1 MNSVKHDARRLP
13 SLDGLRAVA
22 AMMVVFS
29 HCHAT
34 EGWPDWPLLNDV
46 IKTAW
51 TGFLGVQVFF
61 VISGFIITR
70 LLLLEKL
77 QAGAVSLPRFW
88 MRRFLRIIP
97 PLAVY
102 LLCLSLLKAQG
113 AVYVT
118 TLSQVGSLFFFRNH
132 LPESDG
138 LNIHCWSLSVE
149 EQFYLAWPFCVAFL
163 DLKRL
168 RKVALV
174 VMVVALLS
182 RTVTNAFGGTEWRW
196 LIYHAD
202 CLMAGALAAVWLQ
215 EKGFEVIKPL
225 DRSGIFWHFVALMG
239 ILVLS
244 RACATHVSR
253 FVAPIQ
259 PTFVAVF
266 VAWWILRLISV
277 REGLT
282 YAILNTRVAIWL
294 GAISYST
301 YLWQQLVS
309 APATSWHHGTPWF
322 AHFPL
327 NVPMCIVAGALSY
340 YLLEKPLQNLRRRW
354 DAWVG
359 TKPKTLPAAPAEP
372 AGS

>member
-1 MNSVKHDARRLP
+1 MNPGKHDARRLP

-22 AMMVVFS
+22 AMMVVFA
-29 HCHAT
+29 HCQAT
-34 EGWPDWPLLNDV
+34 QGWPDWRILNEA
-46 IKTAW
+46 IKTAS
-51 TGFLGVQVFF
+51 GFLGVQVFF

-70 LLLLEKL
+70 LLLLEK
-77 QAGAVSLPRFW
+77 QDAGAISLPRFW
-88 MRRFLRIIP
+88 SRRFLRIIP

-113 AVYVT
+113 AVSLT

-132 LPESDG
+132 LPEADG
-138 LNIHCWSLSVE
+138 LNAHCWSLSVE

-163 DLKRL
+163 QVKHL
-168 RKVALV
+168 RAVALT
-174 VMVVALLS
+174 VMVISLAS
-182 RTVTNAFGGTEWRW
+182 RTATNALGGTEWRW

-202 CLMAGALAAVWLQ
+202 CLMAGALAALWLQ

-225 DRSGIFWHFVALMG
+225 KRSGIIWHFVGLMVML
-239 ILVLS
+239 ILS
-244 RACATHVSR
+244 RACATHLSR
-253 FVAPIQ
+253 FFAPIQ

-266 VAWWILRLISV
+266 VAWWILRLVSV
-277 REGLT
+277 REGVT

-309 APATSWHHGTPWF
+309 APAKSWHHGTPWF
-322 AHFPL
+322 AHFPV

-340 YLLEKPLQNLRRRW
+340 YLLEKPLQQLRRRW

-359 TKPKTLPAAPAEP
+359 TKSKTLPAAPVEP
-372 AGS
+372 AGN